1 MIETA
6 TVPSQA
12 QAPPGLTPAAEER
25 RRKML
30 NPFLLRLFLLAKLPS
45 ALFAGLRL
53 RELDAEHAVAT
64 IPYGWRSTN
73 PFRSTYFAALAMAAE
88 FSTGALAALAA
99 DSSPRPMAMLIV
111 NMTASFEKKA
121 TSLTTFT
128 CAEGATFAAAVAQAV
143 ATGEPATAAA
153 ETVGRMADGTVVARF
168 TFTWSF
174 KARSR

>member
-1 MIETA
+1 MIEA
-6 TVPSQA
+6 PIAPSSAVSPA
-12 QAPPGLTPAAEER
+12 QLPPAAAER

-30 NPFLLRLFLLAKLPS
+30 SPFLLRLFLLAKLPL

-64 IPYGWRSTN
+64 MPYGWRSTN
-73 PFRSTYFAALAMAAE
+73 PFRSTYFAALAMAGE

-99 DSSPRPMAMLIV
+99 DSAPRPVAMLIV

-128 CAEGATFAAAVAQAV
+128 CSDGAKLAAAVTQTV
-143 ATGEPATAAA
+143 ATGEAATAEA

-174 KARSR
+174 KARR

>member
-1 MIETA
+1 MIETPTA
-6 TVPSQA
+6 PTAPSIT
-12 QAPPGLTPAAEER
+12 APVRLPPAAEER

-88 FSTGALAALAA
+88 FSTGALAALAVENA
-99 DSSPRPMAMLIV
+99 PRPVAMLIV

-121 TSLTTFT
+121 TALTT
-128 CAEGATFAAAVAQAV
+128 
-143 ATGEPATAAA
+143 
-153 ETVGRMADGTVVARF
+153 
-168 TFTWSF
+168 
-174 KARSR
+174 